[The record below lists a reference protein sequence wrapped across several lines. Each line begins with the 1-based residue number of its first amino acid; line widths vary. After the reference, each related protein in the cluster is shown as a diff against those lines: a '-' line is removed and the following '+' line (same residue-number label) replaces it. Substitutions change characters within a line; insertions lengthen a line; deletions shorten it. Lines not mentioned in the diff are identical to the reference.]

1 MTFNGGGGGVRWR
14 TVAIG
19 AVVLAV
25 VVAGLTWV
33 VVSRDGDDAPATA
46 PAPGSPSPTSSVS
59 PPTAGEA
66 YDSACGLKGGSTQ
79 IPTSEPADIKW
90 TRIEGWAFPISASAG
105 PGKRPATGPWSC
117 FARTPMGAVL
127 AAYTIDLRMAVV
139 DDAGFDAIVEQQVSP
154 GVGRDALVALGNQK
168 PESITDTKGFIVES
182 YTPDDA
188 IISLYV
194 VQQGQSA
201 TCSVEVQW
209 RDGDWRLRAL
219 PDGSTSSG
227 CVRAAPPK
235 FVPWGDD

>member
-1 MTFNGGGGGVRWR
+1 MTFNGGDRGVRWR

-25 VVAGLTWV
+25 LVAGLTWV
-33 VVSRDGDDAPATA
+33 VVSRDGDDPPATA

-90 TRIEGWAFPISASAG
+90 ARIEGWAFPISASAG
-105 PGKRPATGPWSC
+105 PGKRPAAGPWSC
-117 FARTPMGAVL
+117 FARTPMGAVI
-127 AAYTIDLRMAVV
+127 AAYTIDLRLSFVSDFEAAVK
-139 DDAGFDAIVEQQVSP
+139 QQVSP
-154 GVGRDALVALGNQK
+154 GVGRDALLAQGSER
-168 PESITDTKGFIVES
+168 PEAITDTKGFIVES

-188 IISLYV
+188 VISLYV
-194 VQQGQSA
+194 VQQGESF

-209 RDGDWRLRAL
+209 RDGDWKLRAL
-219 PDGSTSSG
+219 ADGSTSSG
-227 CVRAAPPK
+227 CIRSAPPK
-235 FVPWGDD
+235 YVPWGDD